1 MTAERVMDEITSLS
15 TPLSTKYYYLF
26 VSAFCV
32 LVPLVCWDAMSSMV
46 AIWDRSGTF
55 THGYLV
61 APIAIWLFWRQR
73 AALNMVEPAPFY
85 PGFLLLALAGFGGVL
100 GDIGDV
106 QVISQLAMVSMI
118 PLLCLSLLGLSFIR
132 AFWFPLL
139 YLVFLVPIGEGLIPI
154 LMDFTA
160 AFTVKLLQL
169 TGIPVFW
176 EGTFFSIPSGNWSVV
191 EGCSG
196 VRYLIASV
204 ALGFLYTYI
213 TFKSFTKRLIFASL
227 FVVVPII
234 ANGLRA
240 YMIVMIA
247 HLSNMKLAL
256 GVDHLIYGWVFF
268 GLVMFLM
275 FMLGSRFSD
284 PESDEEMDK
293 PLVFGVVDRRV
304 ASMGLVCGLAIVLSW
319 PVMVSVIEGKASAQM
334 HSGSAYVLP
343 ADWQPLD
350 SPIADWKP
358 DYKMMDKEQLNFYQ
372 KDSEQYGVYLADYFP
387 RPDGG
392 ELINSQNY
400 LVQQKHPVWRQ
411 TRRYAVSVENID
423 GLEQVMQV
431 EIDSPKQKLLVWE
444 WYRVGENNTTNPYSA
459 KLMDVISRLL
469 LQPEI
474 STGVVIF
481 SPYRGDVD
489 QARKRLE
496 KLAQKLVPTLPTH

>member
-1 MTAERVMDEITSLS
+1 MSAVSVTDERIGKSTSLS
-15 TPLSTKYYYLF
+15 SKYYYLF
-26 VSAFCV
+26 VALLCIA
-32 LVPLVCWDAMSSMV
+32 VPLICWETMSSMV

-55 THGYLV
+55 THGYLI

-73 AALNMVEPAPFY
+73 AALNVVDPLPFY
-85 PGFLLLALAGFGGVL
+85 PGFLLLALAGLGGVL

-132 AFWFPLL
+132 AFWFPLF
-139 YLVFLVPIGEGLIPI
+139 YLIFLVPIGEGLIPV

-213 TFKSFTKRLIFASL
+213 TFKSTTKRIIFALL

-268 GLVMFLM
+268 GLVMFLI
-275 FMLGSRFSD
+275 FMVGARFSD
-284 PESDEEMDK
+284 EDPDQEMDK
-293 PLVFGVVDRRV
+293 PLELGVVDRGR
-304 ASMGLVCGLAIVLSW
+304 ATIALICGLVIVLSW
-319 PVMVSVIEGKASAQM
+319 PLLIGVIESKASAQQQM
-334 HSGSAYVLP
+334 GSTYSLSS
-343 ADWQPLD
+343 DWQPLD
-350 SPIADWKP
+350 SAVSSWKP
-358 DYKMMDKEQLNFYQ
+358 DYKAMDKEQLSFYQ
-372 KDSEQYGVYLADYFP
+372 HGTERYAVYLADYYN

-400 LVQQKHPVWRQ
+400 LVPQKHPVWRQ
-411 TRRYAVSVENID
+411 TRHYSATVENVG
-423 GLEQVMQV
+423 GLQQVTQA
-431 EIDSPKQKLLVWE
+431 EIDSAQQKLLVWQ
-444 WYRVGENNTTNPYSA
+444 WYRIGESNTINPYQA
-459 KLMDVISRLL
+459 KLLDVINRVLL
-469 LQPEI
+469 RDEI

-481 SPYRGDVD
+481 SPYDGDINV
-489 QARKRLE
+489 AKKRLE
-496 KLAQKLVPTLPTH
+496 TLAKELIPALSSR